1 MQFWACEESMVADIS
16 GGTVGDLGWTL
27 GDVGEGRITGYR
39 VEETVSSVSH
49 GEKKKRVQ

>member
-16 GGTVGDLGWTL
+16 KCTFQDLGRTL
-27 GDVGEGRITGYR
+27 GNVGEGRIAEYR
-39 VEETVSSVSH
+39 VEETASSVSH